1 MLLKTYGVSGLMDW
15 TTQLKVGKG
24 CVTVHFTGG
33 ALTAYGVTPA
43 KYQTSNEFF
52 QRVIECSDDFKSGRI
67 KLLGVTELSGE
78 CCCKTKVVKKRAAS
92 SNTKVVKKVADSSVP
107 DVVVPAVVEDGVVD
121 DGVQADVVGVVEDG
135 VEADGGGAVEDGVD
149 ANDVGAD
156 GVDADGVRLVEVSDR
171 YEAVQYLKEYCDGGL
186 TMTKLRTKEAF
197 EEAQKRFG
205 VRFVFPQ

>member
-1 MLLKTYGVSGLMDW
+1 MDW

-52 QRVIECSDDFKSGRI
+52 QRVIECSDDFKNGRI

-92 SNTKVVKKVADSSVP
+92 SVP
-107 DVVVPAVVEDGVVD
+107 DVVVKKSADSSVSDVVVPGAVDGGVQEDGVAA
-121 DGVQADVVGVVEDG
+121 DGVGVVEH
-135 VEADGGGAVEDGVD
+135 GVD
-149 ANDVGAD
+149 AN
-156 GVDADGVRLVEVSDR
+156 GVDADGVRVVEVSDR
-171 YEAVQYLKEYCDGGL
+171 YEAVQYLKEHCDGGL
-186 TMTKLRTKEAF
+186 TMAKLRTKEAF

>member
-92 SNTKVVKKVADSSVP
+92 SKTKVVKKVADSSVP
-107 DVVVPAVVEDGVVD
+107 DVVVPGAVDGGVQDDGVAADGGGVVEDV
-121 DGVQADVVGVVEDG
+121 VQADVVGVV
-135 VEADGGGAVEDGVD
+135 
-149 ANDVGAD
+149 
-156 GVDADGVRLVEVSDR
+156 DADGVRVVEVSDR
-171 YEAVQYLKEYCDGGL
+171 YEAVQYLKEHCDGGL
-186 TMTKLRTKEAF
+186 TMAKLRTKEAF

>member
-78 CCCKTKVVKKRAAS
+78 CCCKTKVVKKSAA
-92 SNTKVVKKVADSSVP
+92 SSVP
-107 DVVVPAVVEDGVVD
+107 DVVVKKSADSSVSDVVVPGAVDG
-121 DGVQADVVGVVEDG
+121 GVQ
-135 VEADGGGAVEDGVD
+135 EDGVD
-149 ANDVGAD
+149 ANGVGAD
-156 GVDADGVRLVEVSDR
+156 GVDANGVDANGVRVVEVPDR
-171 YEAVQYLKEYCDGGL
+171 HEAVQYLKEHCDGGL
-186 TMTKLRTKEAF
+186 TMAKLRTKEAF

>member
-107 DVVVPAVVEDGVVD
+107 DVVVPGAVDGGVQDDGVAADGGGVVEDV
-121 DGVQADVVGVVEDG
+121 VQADVVGVV
-135 VEADGGGAVEDGVD
+135 
-149 ANDVGAD
+149 
-156 GVDADGVRLVEVSDR
+156 DADGVRVVEVSDR
-171 YEAVQYLKEYCDGGL
+171 YEAVQYLKEHCDGGL

>member
-1 MLLKTYGVSGLMDW
+1 MFLKTYGVSGLMDW

-78 CCCKTKVVKKRAAS
+78 CCCKTKVVKKSALVIKKRTRTRKKKKMKAYLVLLLVLLQL
-92 SNTKVVKKVADSSVP
+92 VV
-107 DVVVPAVVEDGVVD
+107 
-121 DGVQADVVGVVEDG
+121 
-135 VEADGGGAVEDGVD
+135 
-149 ANDVGAD
+149 
-156 GVDADGVRLVEVSDR
+156 
-171 YEAVQYLKEYCDGGL
+171 
-186 TMTKLRTKEAF
+186 
-197 EEAQKRFG
+197 
-205 VRFVFPQ
+205 

>member
-92 SNTKVVKKVADSSVP
+92 SKTKVVKNSAASSVP
-107 DVVVPAVVEDGVVD
+107 DVVVPGAADDGVQDDGVAADGGGVVEDV
-121 DGVQADVVGVVEDG
+121 VQADVVGVV
-135 VEADGGGAVEDGVD
+135 
-149 ANDVGAD
+149 
-156 GVDADGVRLVEVSDR
+156 DADGVRVVEVSDR
-171 YEAVQYLKEYCDGGL
+171 YEAVQYLKEHCDGGL
-186 TMTKLRTKEAF
+186 TMAKLRTKEAF

>member
-92 SNTKVVKKVADSSVP
+92 SVP
-107 DVVVPAVVEDGVVD
+107 DVVVKKSADSSVSDVVVPGAVDGGVEADG
-121 DGVQADVVGVVEDG
+121 VGVVEDG
-135 VEADGGGAVEDGVD
+135 VEADVVGV
-149 ANDVGAD
+149 
-156 GVDADGVRLVEVSDR
+156 VDADGVRLVEVSDR
-171 YEAVQYLKEYCDGGL
+171 YEAVQYLKEHCDGGL

>member
-78 CCCKTKVVKKRAAS
+78 CCCKTKVVKKSAA
-92 SNTKVVKKVADSSVP
+92 SSVP
-107 DVVVPAVVEDGVVD
+107 DVVVKKSADSSVSDVVVPGAVDG
-121 DGVQADVVGVVEDG
+121 GVQ
-135 VEADGGGAVEDGVD
+135 EDGVD
-149 ANDVGAD
+149 ANGVGAD
-156 GVDADGVRLVEVSDR
+156 GVDANGVDANGVRVVEVPDR
-171 YEAVQYLKEYCDGGL
+171 HEAVQYLKEHCDGGL

>member
-78 CCCKTKVVKKRAAS
+78 CCCKTKVVKKSAAS
-92 SNTKVVKKVADSSVP
+92 SVS
-107 DVVVPAVVEDGVVD
+107 DVVVPGAVDG
-121 DGVQADVVGVVEDG
+121 GVQ
-135 VEADGGGAVEDGVD
+135 EDGVD
-149 ANDVGAD
+149 ANGVGAD
-156 GVDADGVRLVEVSDR
+156 GVDANGVDANGVRVVEVPDR
-171 YEAVQYLKEYCDGGL
+171 HEAVQYLKEHCDGGL
-186 TMTKLRTKEAF
+186 TMAKLRTKEAF

>member
-78 CCCKTKVVKKRAAS
+78 CCRKTKVVKKSAAS
-92 SNTKVVKKVADSSVP
+92 SVPDVVVKKSADSSVP
-107 DVVVPAVVEDGVVD
+107 DVVVPGAVDG
-121 DGVQADVVGVVEDG
+121 GVQ
-135 VEADGGGAVEDGVD
+135 EDGVD
-149 ANDVGAD
+149 VNGVGAD
-156 GVDADGVRLVEVSDR
+156 DVDANGVRVIEVPDR
-171 YEAVQYLKEYCDGGL
+171 HEAVQYLKEHCDGGL

>member
-78 CCCKTKVVKKRAAS
+78 CCCKTKVVKKSAAS
-92 SNTKVVKKVADSSVP
+92 SVSDVVVKKSAASSVS
-107 DVVVPAVVEDGVVD
+107 DVVVPGAVDG
-121 DGVQADVVGVVEDG
+121 GVQ
-135 VEADGGGAVEDGVD
+135 EDGVD
-149 ANDVGAD
+149 ANGVGAD
-156 GVDADGVRLVEVSDR
+156 GVDANGVDANGVRVVEVPDR
-171 YEAVQYLKEYCDGGL
+171 HEAVQYLKEHCDGGL
-186 TMTKLRTKEAF
+186 TMAKLRTKEAF

>member
-107 DVVVPAVVEDGVVD
+107 DVVVPGAVDGGVQEHGVDADGVGVVEDV
-121 DGVQADVVGVVEDG
+121 VQADVVGVV
-135 VEADGGGAVEDGVD
+135 
-149 ANDVGAD
+149 
-156 GVDADGVRLVEVSDR
+156 DADGVRVVEVSDR
-171 YEAVQYLKEYCDGGL
+171 YEAVQYLKEHCDGGL
-186 TMTKLRTKEAF
+186 TMAKLRTKEAF

>member
-92 SNTKVVKKVADSSVP
+92 SVS
-107 DVVVPAVVEDGVVD
+107 DVVVPAVVD
-121 DGVQADVVGVVEDG
+121 DG
-135 VEADGGGAVEDGVD
+135 VEADGGGAVE
-149 ANDVGAD
+149 D

-171 YEAVQYLKEYCDGGL
+171 YEAVQYLKEHCDGGL
-186 TMTKLRTKEAF
+186 TMAKLRTKEAF

>member
-78 CCCKTKVVKKRAAS
+78 CCCKTKVVKKSAA
-92 SNTKVVKKVADSSVP
+92 SSVP
-107 DVVVPAVVEDGVVD
+107 DVVVKKSAASSVSDVVVPGAVDG
-121 DGVQADVVGVVEDG
+121 GVQ
-135 VEADGGGAVEDGVD
+135 EDGVD
-149 ANDVGAD
+149 ANGVDANGVGAD
-156 GVDADGVRLVEVSDR
+156 GVDADGVRVVEVPDR
-171 YEAVQYLKEYCDGGL
+171 HEAVQYLKEHCDGGL

>member
-78 CCCKTKVVKKRAAS
+78 CCRKTKVVKKSAAS
-92 SNTKVVKKVADSSVP
+92 SVPDVVVKKSADSSVP
-107 DVVVPAVVEDGVVD
+107 DVVVPGAVDG
-121 DGVQADVVGVVEDG
+121 GVQ
-135 VEADGGGAVEDGVD
+135 EDGVD
-149 ANDVGAD
+149 VNGVGAD
-156 GVDADGVRLVEVSDR
+156 DVDANGVRVIEVPDR
-171 YEAVQYLKEYCDGGL
+171 HEAVQYLKEHCDGGL

-197 EEAQKRFG
+197 EEAQKRFS
-205 VRFVFPQ
+205 VRIVFPQ

>member
-1 MLLKTYGVSGLMDW
+1 MDW

-107 DVVVPAVVEDGVVD
+107 DVVVPGAVDGGVQDDGVAADGGGVVEDV
-121 DGVQADVVGVVEDG
+121 VQADVVGVV
-135 VEADGGGAVEDGVD
+135 
-149 ANDVGAD
+149 
-156 GVDADGVRLVEVSDR
+156 DADGVRVVEVSDR
-171 YEAVQYLKEYCDGGL
+171 YEAVQYLKEHCDGGL

>member
-92 SNTKVVKKVADSSVP
+92 SAL
-107 DVVVPAVVEDGVVD
+107 DVVVPGAVDGGVQEDGVD
-121 DGVQADVVGVVEDG
+121 
-135 VEADGGGAVEDGVD
+135 ADGGGVVEDGVD
-149 ANDVGAD
+149 ANGVDAD

-171 YEAVQYLKEYCDGGL
+171 YEAVQYLKEHCDGGL

>member
-92 SNTKVVKKVADSSVP
+92 SVP
-107 DVVVPAVVEDGVVD
+107 DVVVKKSAASSAPDVVVPGAVDGGVQEDGVD
-121 DGVQADVVGVVEDG
+121 
-135 VEADGGGAVEDGVD
+135 ADGGGVVEDGVD
-149 ANDVGAD
+149 AN
-156 GVDADGVRLVEVSDR
+156 GVDADCVRVVEVPDR
-171 YEAVQYLKEYCDGGL
+171 HEAVQYLKEHCDGGL

>member
-92 SNTKVVKKVADSSVP
+92 SNTKVVKKSDASSVP

-121 DGVQADVVGVVEDG
+121 DGVQEDVVGV
-135 VEADGGGAVEDGVD
+135 
-149 ANDVGAD
+149 
-156 GVDADGVRLVEVSDR
+156 VDADGVRLVEVSDR

>member
-15 TTQLKVGKG
+15 TTQLKAGKG

-92 SNTKVVKKVADSSVP
+92 SNTKVVKKVADSSVS
-107 DVVVPAVVEDGVVD
+107 DVVVPGAVDG
-121 DGVQADVVGVVEDG
+121 GVQ
-135 VEADGGGAVEDGVD
+135 EDGVD
-149 ANDVGAD
+149 ANGVGAD
-156 GVDADGVRLVEVSDR
+156 GVDANGVDANGVRVVEVSDR
-171 YEAVQYLKEYCDGGL
+171 YEAVQYLKEHCDGGL
-186 TMTKLRTKEAF
+186 TMAKLHTKEAF

>member
-78 CCCKTKVVKKRAAS
+78 CCCKTKVVKKSAAS
-92 SNTKVVKKVADSSVP
+92 SVSDVVVKKSAASSVS
-107 DVVVPAVVEDGVVD
+107 DVVVPGAVDG
-121 DGVQADVVGVVEDG
+121 GVQ
-135 VEADGGGAVEDGVD
+135 EDGVD
-149 ANDVGAD
+149 ANGVGAD
-156 GVDADGVRLVEVSDR
+156 GVDANGVDANGVRVVEVPDR
-171 YEAVQYLKEYCDGGL
+171 HEAVQYLKEHCDGGL

>member
-52 QRVIECSDDFKSGRI
+52 QRVIECSDDFKNGRI

-92 SNTKVVKKVADSSVP
+92 SNTKVVKKVADASVP
-107 DVVVPAVVEDGVVD
+107 DVVVPGAVDGGVQEDGVAA
-121 DGVQADVVGVVEDG
+121 DGVGVVEH
-135 VEADGGGAVEDGVD
+135 GVD
-149 ANDVGAD
+149 AN

-171 YEAVQYLKEYCDGGL
+171 YEAVQYLKEHCDGGL
-186 TMTKLRTKEAF
+186 TMAKLRTKEAF

>member
-92 SNTKVVKKVADSSVP
+92 SVP
-107 DVVVPAVVEDGVVD
+107 DVVVKKSADSSVSDVVVPGAVDG
-121 DGVQADVVGVVEDG
+121 GVQ
-135 VEADGGGAVEDGVD
+135 EDGVD
-149 ANDVGAD
+149 VNGVGAD
-156 GVDADGVRLVEVSDR
+156 GVDANGVRVVEVSDR
-171 YEAVQYLKEYCDGGL
+171 YEAVQYLKEHCDGGL

>member
-78 CCCKTKVVKKRAAS
+78 CCCKTKVVKKSAAS
-92 SNTKVVKKVADSSVP
+92 SVSDVVVKKSAASSVP
-107 DVVVPAVVEDGVVD
+107 DVVVPGAVDG
-121 DGVQADVVGVVEDG
+121 GVQ
-135 VEADGGGAVEDGVD
+135 EDGVD
-149 ANDVGAD
+149 ANGVDANGVGAD
-156 GVDADGVRLVEVSDR
+156 GVDADGVLEVEVPDR
-171 YEAVQYLKEYCDGGL
+171 HEAVQYLKEHCDGGL

>member
-52 QRVIECSDDFKSGRI
+52 QRVIECSDDFKNGRI

-107 DVVVPAVVEDGVVD
+107 DVVVPGAVDGGVQEDGVAA
-121 DGVQADVVGVVEDG
+121 DGVGVVEH
-135 VEADGGGAVEDGVD
+135 GVD
-149 ANDVGAD
+149 AN

-171 YEAVQYLKEYCDGGL
+171 YEAVQYLKEHCDGGL
-186 TMTKLRTKEAF
+186 TMAKLRTKEAF

>member
-52 QRVIECSDDFKSGRI
+52 QRVIECSDDFKNGRI

-92 SNTKVVKKVADSSVP
+92 SVP
-107 DVVVPAVVEDGVVD
+107 DVVVKKSADSSVSDVVVPGAVDGGVQEDGVAA
-121 DGVQADVVGVVEDG
+121 DGVGVVEH
-135 VEADGGGAVEDGVD
+135 GVD
-149 ANDVGAD
+149 AN
-156 GVDADGVRLVEVSDR
+156 GVDADGVRVVEVSDR
-171 YEAVQYLKEYCDGGL
+171 YEAVQYLKEHCDGGL
-186 TMTKLRTKEAF
+186 TMAKLRTKEAF

>member
-1 MLLKTYGVSGLMDW
+1 MDW

-92 SNTKVVKKVADSSVP
+92 SVP
-107 DVVVPAVVEDGVVD
+107 DVVVEKSAASSVSDVVVPGAVDGGVQEDGID
-121 DGVQADVVGVVEDG
+121 
-135 VEADGGGAVEDGVD
+135 ADGGGVVD
-149 ANDVGAD
+149 D
-156 GVDADGVRLVEVSDR
+156 GVDADGVLEVEVPDR
-171 YEAVQYLKEYCDGGL
+171 HEAVQYLKEHCDGGL

>member
-107 DVVVPAVVEDGVVD
+107 DVVVPGAVDGGVQEDGV
-121 DGVQADVVGVVEDG
+121 A
-135 VEADGGGAVEDGVD
+135 ADGGGAVEDGVE
-149 ANDVGAD
+149 ADVVGV
-156 GVDADGVRLVEVSDR
+156 VDADGVRLVEVPDR
-171 YEAVQYLKEYCDGGL
+171 HEAVQYLKEHCDGGL

>member
-78 CCCKTKVVKKRAAS
+78 CCCKTKVVKKRA
-92 SNTKVVKKVADSSVP
+92 DSSVP
-107 DVVVPAVVEDGVVD
+107 DVVVPGAVDG
-121 DGVQADVVGVVEDG
+121 GVQ
-135 VEADGGGAVEDGVD
+135 EDGVD
-149 ANDVGAD
+149 ADGVGVVEHGVDANGVDAD

-171 YEAVQYLKEYCDGGL
+171 YEAVQYLKEHCDGGL

>member
-78 CCCKTKVVKKRAAS
+78 RCCKTKVVKKRAAS
-92 SNTKVVKKVADSSVP
+92 SNTKVVKKVAASSVP
-107 DVVVPAVVEDGVVD
+107 DVVVPSAVDGGVQEDGVAADGGGVVD
-121 DGVQADVVGVVEDG
+121 DGV
-135 VEADGGGAVEDGVD
+135 D
-149 ANDVGAD
+149 AN
-156 GVDADGVRLVEVSDR
+156 GVDADGVRVVEVSDR
-171 YEAVQYLKEYCDGGL
+171 YEAVQYLKEHCDGGL

>member
-52 QRVIECSDDFKSGRI
+52 QRVIECSDDFKNGRI

-78 CCCKTKVVKKRAAS
+78 CCCKTKVVKK
-92 SNTKVVKKVADSSVP
+92 VADSSVP
-107 DVVVPAVVEDGVVD
+107 DVVVPGAVDGGVQEDGVAA
-121 DGVQADVVGVVEDG
+121 DGVGVVEH
-135 VEADGGGAVEDGVD
+135 GVD
-149 ANDVGAD
+149 AN

-171 YEAVQYLKEYCDGGL
+171 YEAVQYLKEHCDGGL
-186 TMTKLRTKEAF
+186 TMAKLRTKEAF

>member
-78 CCCKTKVVKKRAAS
+78 CCCKTKVVKKSAAS
-92 SNTKVVKKVADSSVP
+92 SAP
-107 DVVVPAVVEDGVVD
+107 DVVVKKSAASSVSDVVVPGAVDG
-121 DGVQADVVGVVEDG
+121 GVQEDSVDADGVGVVEH
-135 VEADGGGAVEDGVD
+135 GVD
-149 ANDVGAD
+149 AN
-156 GVDADGVRLVEVSDR
+156 GVDADGVRVVEVSDR
-171 YEAVQYLKEYCDGGL
+171 YEAVQYLKEHCDGGL
-186 TMTKLRTKEAF
+186 TMAKLRTKEAF

>member
-78 CCCKTKVVKKRAAS
+78 CCCKTKVVKKSAAS
-92 SNTKVVKKVADSSVP
+92 SNTKVVKKSDASSVP
-107 DVVVPAVVEDGVVD
+107 DVVVPGAAD
-121 DGVQADVVGVVEDG
+121 DGVQEDGVDADGGGVVEDG
-135 VEADGGGAVEDGVD
+135 VEADVVGV
-149 ANDVGAD
+149 
-156 GVDADGVRLVEVSDR
+156 VDADGVRLVEVSDR
-171 YEAVQYLKEYCDGGL
+171 YEAVQYLKEHCDGGL
-186 TMTKLRTKEAF
+186 TMAKLRTKEAF

>member
-92 SNTKVVKKVADSSVP
+92 SNTKVVKKSDASSVP
-107 DVVVPAVVEDGVVD
+107 DVVVPGAVDGGVQEDGVAA
-121 DGVQADVVGVVEDG
+121 DGVGVVEH
-135 VEADGGGAVEDGVD
+135 GVD
-149 ANDVGAD
+149 AN
-156 GVDADGVRLVEVSDR
+156 GVDADGVRVVEVSDR
-171 YEAVQYLKEYCDGGL
+171 YEAVQYLKEHCDGGL
-186 TMTKLRTKEAF
+186 TMAKLRTKEAF

>member
-107 DVVVPAVVEDGVVD
+107 DVVVPGAVDGGVQDDGVAADGGGVVEDV
-121 DGVQADVVGVVEDG
+121 VQADVVGVV
-135 VEADGGGAVEDGVD
+135 
-149 ANDVGAD
+149 
-156 GVDADGVRLVEVSDR
+156 DADGVRVVEVSDR
-171 YEAVQYLKEYCDGGL
+171 YEAVQYLKEHCDGGL
-186 TMTKLRTKEAF
+186 TMAKLRTKEAF

>member
-92 SNTKVVKKVADSSVP
+92 SAP
-107 DVVVPAVVEDGVVD
+107 DVVVKKSAASSVSDVVVPGAVDGGVQEDGVD
-121 DGVQADVVGVVEDG
+121 
-135 VEADGGGAVEDGVD
+135 ADGGGVVEDGVD
-149 ANDVGAD
+149 AN
-156 GVDADGVRLVEVSDR
+156 GVDADGVRVVEVSDR
-171 YEAVQYLKEYCDGGL
+171 YEAVQYLKEHCDGGL
-186 TMTKLRTKEAF
+186 TMAKLRTKEAF

>member
-92 SNTKVVKKVADSSVP
+92 SKTKVVKKVADSSVP
-107 DVVVPAVVEDGVVD
+107 DIVVHGAVDGGVQEDGIAADGGGVVD
-121 DGVQADVVGVVEDG
+121 DGV
-135 VEADGGGAVEDGVD
+135 D
-149 ANDVGAD
+149 AN

-171 YEAVQYLKEYCDGGL
+171 YEAVQYLKEHCDGGL